1 MFQLKSSQLNWTVNK
16 LGEQTDLFGDRH
28 FGWDI
33 EVVSVSFVE
42 LAVERLWVDRV
53 GDDGALD
60 LALRL
65 VHAGTHVRHD
75 VLVTD
80 VHQRFDV
87 TLNDQ

>member
-1 MFQLKSSQLNWTVNK
+1 MFELKLKQQSKLNSKWSRI
-16 LGEQTDLFGDRH
+16 TDLFGDRH
-28 FGWDI
+28 FGRDI
-33 EVVSVSFVE
+33 EVVPVSFVE
-42 LAVERLWVDRV
+42 LAVEWLWVDRV

-65 VHAGTHVRHD
+65 VHTGTHVRHD